1 MDFYDVAIN
10 YPLYMLEAF
19 TFCIPLFLVCAVIF
33 YSMGWKDG
41 KRFKEK
47 EDNWRKAKGDEN

>member
-10 YPLYMLEAF
+10 YPLFMLEAF
-19 TFCIPLFLVCAVIF
+19 TLCVPILLVCAVIF
-33 YSMGWKDG
+33 YTWGWKDG

-47 EDNWRKAKGDEN
+47 EDNWKKEKRR

>member
-19 TFCIPLFLVCAVIF
+19 TVCVPVVLVCAVIF
-33 YSMGWKDG
+33 YCRGWKDG
-41 KRFKEK
+41 KRFTEK
-47 EDNWRKAKGDEN
+47 NK